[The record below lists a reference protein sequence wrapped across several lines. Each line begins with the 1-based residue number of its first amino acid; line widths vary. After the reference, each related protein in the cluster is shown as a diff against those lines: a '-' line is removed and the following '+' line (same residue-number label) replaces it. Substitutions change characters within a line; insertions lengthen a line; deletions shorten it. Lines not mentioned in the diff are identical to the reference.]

1 MRTEGWALAGSI
13 FLHGLLVGAMIFMAG
28 FSKPP
33 AKLIHLDFTLLE
45 QYADPLPEA
54 VENTA
59 SPLPPPT
66 IKQPTPEPLPAPRPI
81 MKVTAKLPA
90 KKLQSIAKKTLPQ
103 VAAVEQNLAPA
114 PQPNIGDSAITVAS
128 SADVAT
134 APLANAPTI
143 NLVEEYRSANFKT
156 IRDSVLAKLHYPMIA
171 RHRGWSGKVDVAF
184 LIAPD
189 GRVSEL
195 RIQVSSGFPV
205 LDEQA
210 LDAIRSAAPFTPP
223 RIAALLVMPV
233 TFQLN

>member
-28 FSKPP
+28 FSEPP

-81 MKVTAKLPA
+81 IKVTTKAPA
-90 KKLQSIAKKTLPQ
+90 KKLQSIEKKNIPQ
-103 VAAVEQNLAPA
+103 VAAVEPNLAPA
-114 PQPNIGDSAITVAS
+114 PQPDIGDSVTAVAS
-128 SADVAT
+128 SAAFAT
-134 APLANAPTI
+134 APLENTPAI

-156 IRDSVLAKLHYPMIA
+156 IRDSVLARLHYPPIA
-171 RHRGWSGKVDVAF
+171 RHRGWSGKVDISF

-189 GRVSEL
+189 GSVSEL
-195 RIQVSSGFPV
+195 RIQVSSGFPI

-210 LDAIRSAAPFTPP
+210 LNAIRSAAPFTPP